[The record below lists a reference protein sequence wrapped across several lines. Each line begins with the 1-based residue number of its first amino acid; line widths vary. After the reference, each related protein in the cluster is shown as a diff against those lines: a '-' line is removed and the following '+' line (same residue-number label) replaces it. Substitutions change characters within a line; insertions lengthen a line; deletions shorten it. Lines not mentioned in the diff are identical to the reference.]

1 MQQPPNRLG
10 TALNY
15 FASAY
20 RFAFS
25 VPMKESPRRSMA
37 MSFLDAMASSS
48 KYRDNSD
55 TVDTAEAVKLAIT
68 SAWVYSGVKLIS
80 DRIASSDARLTVK
93 KRIGAELR
101 DMPGHD
107 FDILLAQPNSL
118 MTTEFILRYTTF
130 WAFLTGN
137 AYIFVSTPA
146 PGQGKPEEL
155 WPLPANKVRP
165 IPTSMRTSRLTGQ
178 PCIDYAYKAD
188 DKNDKWQILP
198 GENVIHIRFPNPFD
212 YWQGLSPLTALMD
225 PLKLDRYQSRYLQGF
240 FGRDNAIPT
249 AIISV
254 AAETNEYDF
263 EGIKEQIRSQFG
275 EGRRSAI
282 IRAGDMDVK
291 TITQTLQ
298 QMELVNARKFNREE
312 INHVLGIPEG
322 LISGSASGDSRL
334 STEITFVRN
343 TVQPFLDMLAA
354 DFSNSIAAYYGQN
367 VVVSA
372 PNIIPQDRALRVQ
385 EYTTYSQDRSINENR
400 LELNLP
406 PVSVIEMV
414 NGLNEQRQA
423 VGLEPITTPYDDLML
438 EMMLNAPT
446 RLLAYLSSNTFSGA
460 SKTGLRV
467 GQLNAAGE
475 PVEDPM
481 AAFADPAA
489 EEGGEDAGS
498 NGNTA
503 TDAKEPPAK
512 VNAKKESKAPDMPG
526 LRGPKNEA
534 GKESVRDWPT
544 HQYLAYKVGIR
555 EELKRWQKIACR
567 EAKDGRDPGDRVFV
581 SECLTSEQTDTVLKK
596 IKGQDEERVKLVFET
611 LIALVDIVDL

>member
-10 TALNY
+10 QTLNY
-15 FASAY
+15 FAEAY
-20 RFAFS
+20 RFAFA
-25 VPMKESPRRSMA
+25 VPQKASPRRGMA
-37 MSFLDAMASSS
+37 MSFLDAMANST

-68 SAWVYSGVKLIS
+68 SAWFYSGVKLIA
-80 DRIASSDARLTVK
+80 DRIASADARPTVK
-93 KRIGAELR
+93 KRVGAELR

-107 FDILLAQPNSL
+107 FDALLAQPNSL

-130 WAFLTGN
+130 WAYLTGN
-137 AYIFVSTPA
+137 AYIFISTPA

-165 IPTSMRTSRLTGQ
+165 LPTSIRSSRLTGQ

-188 DKNDKWQILP
+188 DRQDKWETLP

-212 YWQGLSPLTALMD
+212 YWQGLSPLTSLMD
-225 PLKLDRYQSRYLQGF
+225 ALKLDRYQSRYLQGY

-263 EGIKEQIRSQFG
+263 ELIKEQIRSQFG

-291 TITQTLQ
+291 TITQTLRE
-298 QMELVNARKFNREE
+298 MEIINARKFNREE
-312 INHVLGIPEG
+312 INHVIGIPDG

-354 DFSNSIAAYYGQN
+354 DFSNSIAAYYGN
-367 VVVSA
+367 GVVIAA
-372 PNIIPQDRALRVQ
+372 PNIIPQDRALKVQ
-385 EYTTYSQDRSINENR
+385 EYTQYSQDRSINENR
-400 LELNLP
+400 VELNLP
-406 PVSVIEMV
+406 PVSVLETV
-414 NGLNEQRQA
+414 NFLNEQRLA
-423 VGLEPITTPYDDLML
+423 VGLEPITTPYDDIMLELML
-438 EMMLNAPT
+438 NMPT
-446 RLLAYLSSNTFSGA
+446 RTLAYLSSNTFSGA

-467 GQLNAAGE
+467 GQIDAGGN

-481 AAFADPAA
+481 AAFEDPAA
-489 EEGGEDAGS
+489 PPATGS
-498 NGNTA
+498 NGSTA
-503 TDAKEPPAK
+503 TDSNEPPAK
-512 VNAKKESKAPDMPG
+512 VNAKKEPKAPDMPG

-534 GKESVRDWPT
+534 GKESVREWPE
-544 HQYLAYKVGIR
+544 HRLVAYRLGLK
-555 EELKRWQKIACR
+555 EELKRWQKIAAR
-567 EAKDGRDPGDRVFV
+567 EAKDGKDAGDRIFV
-581 SECLTSEQTDTVLKK
+581 SDCLSSNLTDTVLKK
-596 IKGQDEERVKLVFET
+596 LKGKDEVGVRLMFDT
-611 LIALVDIVDL
+611 LIDMVDIVEL

>member
-1 MQQPPNRLG
+1 MQPPNRLG
-10 TALNY
+10 QTLNY
-15 FASAY
+15 FAEAY

-25 VPMKESPRRSMA
+25 TPQKASPRRTMA
-37 MSFLDAMASSS
+37 MSFLDAMAQST

-55 TVDTAEAVKLAIT
+55 TVDTVEAVKLAIT
-68 SAWVYSGVKLIS
+68 SAWVYSGVKLIA
-80 DRIASSDARLTVK
+80 DRIASADARLTVK
-93 KRIGAELR
+93 KRLGVELR

-107 FDILLAQPNSL
+107 FDDLLAQPNSL

-130 WAFLTGN
+130 WAYLTGN
-137 AYIFVSTPA
+137 AFIFISTPA

-165 IPTSMRTSRLTGQ
+165 LPTSMRVSRLTGQ

-188 DKNDKWQILP
+188 DKSDKWQILP

-212 YWQGLSPLTALMD
+212 YWVGLAPLTALMD

-263 EGIKEQIRSQFG
+263 EAIKEQIRAQFG

-312 INHVLGIPEG
+312 INHVIGIPDG

-354 DFSNSIAAYYGQN
+354 DFSNSIAAYYGKG
-367 VVVSA
+367 VVISA

-385 EYTTYSQDRSINENR
+385 EYTQYSQDRSINENR

-406 PVSVIEMV
+406 PISVLETV
-414 NGLNEQRQA
+414 NFLNEQRA
-423 VGLEPITTPYDDLML
+423 SVGLEPITTPYDDIMLELML
-438 EMMLNAPT
+438 NMPT
-446 RLLAYLSSNTFSGA
+446 RVLAYLSSNTFSGA
-460 SKTGLRV
+460 SKTGLRP
-467 GQLNAAGE
+467 GQTDAGGNV
-475 PVEDPM
+475 VEDPM
-481 AAFADPAA
+481 AAFEEPADDT
-489 EEGGEDAGS
+489 GGGTGTNGS
-498 NGNTA
+498 TA
-503 TDAKEPPAK
+503 TNAKEPPAK
-512 VNAKKESKAPDMPG
+512 VNAKKEPKAPDMPG

-534 GKESVRDWPT
+534 GKESVREWPQ
-544 HQYLAYKVGIR
+544 HRQVAYRLGIK
-555 EELKRWQKIACR
+555 EELKRWQKIAVR
-567 EAKDGRDPGDRVFV
+567 EAKDGKDASERIFV
-581 SECLTSEQTDTVLKK
+581 SECLPEHITDTVLRKL
-596 IKGQDEERVKLVFET
+596 KGRDEANVKLVFDS
-611 LIALVDIVDL
+611 LIDMVDIVDL

>member
-1 MQQPPNRLG
+1 
-10 TALNY
+10 
-15 FASAY
+15 
-20 RFAFS
+20 
-25 VPMKESPRRSMA
+25 MA
-37 MSFLDAMASSS
+37 MSFLDAMAQST

-55 TVDTAEAVKLAIT
+55 TLDTVEAVKLAIT
-68 SAWVYSGVKLIS
+68 SAWVYSGVKLIA
-80 DRIASSDARLTVK
+80 DRIASADARPTVK
-93 KRIGAELR
+93 KRVGEELR
-101 DMPGHD
+101 DLPGHD
-107 FDILLAQPNSL
+107 FDALLARPNSL

-130 WAFLTGN
+130 WAYLTGN

-155 WPLPANKVRP
+155 WPLPANKVKP
-165 IPTSMRTSRLTGQ
+165 LPSSMRVSRLTGQ

-188 DKNDKWQILP
+188 DRKDRWEVLP

-212 YWQGLSPLTALMD
+212 YWVGLSPLTALMD

-254 AAETNEYDF
+254 SAETNEYDF

-312 INHVLGIPEG
+312 INHVIGIPDG

-354 DFSNSIAAYYGQN
+354 DLSNSIAAYYGTGI
-367 VVVSA
+367 VIAA

-385 EYTTYSQDRSINENR
+385 EYTQYSQDRSINENR
-400 LELNLP
+400 QELNLP
-406 PVSVIEMV
+406 PMSVLQLVEY
-414 NGLNEQRQA
+414 LNQQRVA
-423 VGLEPITTPYDDLML
+423 VGLEPITTPYDDLMIEL
-438 EMMLNAPT
+438 MLNMPT

-467 GQLNAAGE
+467 GQINAGGE
-475 PVEDPM
+475 PVTDPM
-481 AAFADPAA
+481 ADLYG
-489 EEGGEDAGS
+489 GGEEESEAGS
-498 NGNTA
+498 NGATA

-512 VNAKKESKAPDMPG
+512 VNAKKEPKAPDMPG

-534 GKESVRDWPT
+534 GKESVREWPQHRQT
-544 HQYLAYKVGIR
+544 AYRLGMK
-555 EELKRWQKIACR
+555 EELKRWQKIAVR
-567 EAKDGRDPGDRVFV
+567 EAKDGKDAAERIFV
-581 SECLTSEQTDTVLKK
+581 SECLPEQITDTVLLKLRGK
-596 IKGQDEERVKLVFET
+596 DEQGVKLVFDT
-611 LIALVDIVDL
+611 LIDMVDIVEI